1 MKKTLC
7 FIYNF
12 TGFIISLLF
21 LYFRGVSY
29 GISSVILFA
38 AFFALFNFE
47 RISTLSLTTNGLT
60 IKKVTEKITELR
72 ELDSQITSVYTSI
85 LRSISL
91 DTTAAFSGGM
101 TADDYLNLYKKL
113 KETSSKIKNANVDS
127 EMNKIERKLIYK
139 LLLEINLDSSRGNID
154 SSHHNAFDNSK
165 NQIYDLVGKGRYGEL
180 IPLAKK
186 IIEEHESEMNEESLA
201 KLNQI
206 LEVVS
211 E

>member
-1 MKKTLC
+1 MYKTLC
-7 FIYNF
+7 FTYNF
-12 TGFIISLLF
+12 AGFIISLSF

-29 GISSVILFA
+29 SISSVILFA

-47 RISTLSLTTNGLT
+47 RISTLSLTTNGLI
-60 IKKVTEKITELR
+60 IKKVTDKITELK

-85 LRSISL
+85 LRSIGL
-91 DTTAAFSGGM
+91 DNTAAFSGGM

-113 KETSSKIKNANVDS
+113 KETSSKIKKANVDY
-127 EMNKIERKLIYK
+127 EMNKIERNLIYK
-139 LLLEINLDSSRGNID
+139 LLLEINLDPSKGDID
-154 SSHHNAFDNSK
+154 SSHHKAFDNSK
-165 NQIYDLVGKGRYGEL
+165 KQIYNLVDKGLYEEL

-186 IIEEHESEMNEESLA
+186 IIEEHESEMNEESLE

-206 LEVVS
+206 IEVVS

>member
-60 IKKVTEKITELR
+60 IKKVTEKITELK

-91 DTTAAFSGGM
+91 DTVAAFGGGM

-127 EMNKIERKLIYK
+127 EMNKIEKNLISK
-139 LLLEINLDSSRGNID
+139 LLLGIHLDPNLQNLDDSDHKGFEDLKEEIYTSVGNGLY
-154 SSHHNAFDNSK
+154 A
-165 NQIYDLVGKGRYGEL
+165 EL
-180 IPLAKK
+180 IPLLKQMKK
-186 IIEEHESEMNEESLA
+186 KYKSKMREESLENLN
-201 KLNQI
+201 KLLGI
-206 LEVVS
+206 VS